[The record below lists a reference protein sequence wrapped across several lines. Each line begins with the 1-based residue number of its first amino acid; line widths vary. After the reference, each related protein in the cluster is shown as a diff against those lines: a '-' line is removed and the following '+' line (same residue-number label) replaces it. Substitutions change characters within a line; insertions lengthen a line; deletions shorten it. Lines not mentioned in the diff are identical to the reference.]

1 MGCGGARP
9 FPSCW
14 CHLEIMGTQN
24 EFGLSE
30 QKVCKPS
37 FEVPLPEKNMET
49 LNVCGK
55 PGCKKSPK
63 GKEKS

>member
-1 MGCGGARP
+1 M
-9 FPSCW
+9 
-14 CHLEIMGTQN
+14 EIMGTQN